1 MIYVTRTD
9 VHLAR
14 TADLVVTA
22 TLSVCK
28 GVRWQVAWIL
38 ATLSERFFPNIRNPP
53 LAILHCCEVAASWSG
68 QAKRSKRIDC
78 GKWITHDHAPVFTA
92 RNNREIIQ
100 KPQKRVQRSWNGGLA
115 QNVVP
120 MRPKNWAFYHS
131 TLGHH
136 AGGRK
141 FWGPPNRE
149 PGTCMPHGCLWISR
163 GCLHW
168 YLTIQPYGFSI
179 QRAAGRYAQIERK
192 KTCHGHFQRLM
203 ENKQI
208 KLYATQVFLPFPW
221 RKHEK
226 ITEWPLNSWTDIL
239 GYIYIWTILDQYP
252 LQQRIWLPGVF
263 TMSWASPGH
272 VLPYNSCVPW
282 HRSPKC
288 SLCLS
293 SIEWKPKKLATVS
306 KQFLMQHLQLEL
318 LNKAWSATVPLQNA
332 LIEFRSRRSR
342 LLWSC

>member
-28 GVRWQVAWIL
+28 GVRWRVAWIL

-100 KPQKRVQRSWNGGLA
+100 KPQKRVQRSWNAGLA

-136 AGGRK
+136 AGGEEIL
-141 FWGPPNRE
+141 GATE
-149 PGTCMPHGCLWISR
+149 PGTGNMYAPWVFVDKQMLLTLIFDNTAIWILYTAGS
-163 GCLHW
+163 GQICTNWTEKNLPWTFPEIDGKQTNKAVCHA
-168 YLTIQPYGFSI
+168 GFSTI
-179 QRAAGRYAQIERK
+179 SLEKAWENNRMTIE
-192 KTCHGHFQRLM
+192 
-203 ENKQI
+203 
-208 KLYATQVFLPFPW
+208 FLNW
-221 RKHEK
+221 RHSR
-226 ITEWPLNSWTDIL
+226 I
-239 GYIYIWTILDQYP
+239 YIYIWTILDQYHTAAKNMAARCVHYVVGVSRPCSTIQFMSPMAQVSQVQP
-252 LQQRIWLPGVF
+252 LSLK
-263 TMSWASPGH
+263 
-272 VLPYNSCVPW
+272 
-282 HRSPKC
+282 HR
-288 SLCLS
+288 
-293 SIEWKPKKLATVS
+293 
-306 KQFLMQHLQLEL
+306 M
-318 LNKAWSATVPLQNA
+318 KA
-332 LIEFRSRRSR
+332 
-342 LLWSC
+342 